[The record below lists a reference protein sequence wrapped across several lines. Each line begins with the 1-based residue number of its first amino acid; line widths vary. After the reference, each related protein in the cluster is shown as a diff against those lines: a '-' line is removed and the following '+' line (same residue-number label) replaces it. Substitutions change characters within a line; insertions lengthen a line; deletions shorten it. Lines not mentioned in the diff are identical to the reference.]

1 LTFRKDYLLYNMKKF
16 IMKWVT
22 FMRLRELRNKKGLT
36 LKQLGSIIGVAEST
50 VSLYE
55 KGKRQPD
62 NDTLIR
68 IADYF
73 GVSVDYLLG
82 NSEEP
87 ADEAP
92 EQGQNISAA
101 TQSAIVIK
109 TLAKLKGI
117 TLKQLTESAG
127 IGRNTISRMV
137 QGHMPGIDV
146 LTKIAEQLD
155 CPVEMLLDI
164 DTGEPDTPADQ
175 RVAEMTERMNNMT
188 DEQLEQFYAVFRALI
203 GKPIL

>member
-1 LTFRKDYLLYNMKKF
+1 MTFRKDYLLYNMKKF

-36 LKQLGSIIGVAEST
+36 LKQLGSIIGAAEST

-62 NDTLIR
+62 NETLIR

-73 GVSVDYLLG
+73 GVTVDYLLG
-82 NSEEP
+82 SSEVPAEEP
-87 ADEAP
+87 ERG
-92 EQGQNISAA
+92 QGQGVSAA

-109 TLAKLKGI
+109 TLARLKGI

-164 DTGEPDTPADQ
+164 DVDEPTPADR
-175 RVAEMTERMNNMT
+175 RVAEMTERMNEMS
-188 DEQLEQFYAVFRALI
+188 DSELEHFYAVFRALI
-203 GKPIL
+203 GKPII